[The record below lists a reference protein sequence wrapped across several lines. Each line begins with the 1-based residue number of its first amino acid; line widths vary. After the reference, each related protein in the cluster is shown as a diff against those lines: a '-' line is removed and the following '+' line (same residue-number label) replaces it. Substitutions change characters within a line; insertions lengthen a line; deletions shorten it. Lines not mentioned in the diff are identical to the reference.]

1 MIFQLG
7 ELPCYAGVGSEE
19 VSSGESEMLGVYML
33 WTDPEYRKMG
43 LGRQMVN
50 LLRRRFPRLAAMP
63 VSEDG
68 IEFAKHLSK

>member
-1 MIFQLG
+1 
-7 ELPCYAGVGSEE
+7 
-19 VSSGESEMLGVYML
+19 MLGVYML